1 MARSN
6 APCCCWRCCSG
17 MTHVQAAGRLI
28 DLHDKPPS
36 FNDQR
41 AVEGHKAGY
50 GSQLAAERDRAKFTR
65 KRK

>member
-1 MARSN
+1 
-6 APCCCWRCCSG
+6 